1 MITRNGALTA
11 LAAVAACTAAAPAT
25 ATAVPTKV
33 KVRVEGKAKTILER
47 TVTTDVHA
55 IDGGDGSGPHKCDG
69 TNGGAGTV
77 PGPTATSAMDDAIH
91 AVGRTWAGEYN
102 ASFDDFIVNRIG
114 PLSSSSTQFWG
125 VAVQGRSL
133 EVGGCQKVV
142 SAGQEVLWAYDSF
155 GKKLLH
161 ASAAKKVR
169 VGKVL
174 SVRVVDTDKGNAPVK
189 GATIGGVKTSAKG
202 VAKLRFKHTGTR
214 RFKARAPKAIRS
226 NQITVKVL
234 KRK

>member
-11 LAAVAACTAAAPAT
+11 LAAAAACAALAPAVATAA
-25 ATAVPTKV
+25 PTKV

-55 IDGGDGSGPHKCDG
+55 VDGGDGSGSHKCDG
-69 TNGGAGTV
+69 TNGGAGAV
-77 PGPTATSAMDDAIH
+77 AGPTATSAMDTAIH
-91 AVGRTWAGEYN
+91 AIGRTWAGEYSS
-102 ASFDDFIVNRIG
+102 SFDDFIVNRIG

-125 VAVQGRSL
+125 VAVQGKSL

-142 SAGQEVLWAYDSF
+142 TAGQEVLWAYDSF

-161 ASAAKKVR
+161 ASAAKSVR
-169 VGKVL
+169 VGKAL
-174 SVRVVDTDKGNAPVK
+174 SVKVVDTDKGDAPVK
-189 GATIGGVKTSAKG
+189 GATIRGAKTNAKG
-202 VAKLRFKHTGTR
+202 IAKLRFKHAGTR

-226 NQITVKVL
+226 NQITVKVH
-234 KRK
+234 K